1 MTKQAKDCQ
10 RLRRI
15 IDYCEKIKIAA
26 KVFNDDYETFADDRN
41 YQARD
46 VCSFY
51 ILQIGELVS
60 GLTDD
65 FKAENSHIPWRAI
78 KGMRNVVVHKFEFC
92 FEILWKCGKDYLLSV
107 EGLDAASPKKVIR
120 FLREAGIFDDAETE
134 RGLAMADDRNMTAQT
149 YDEALAKEMASRI
162 RDHTP
167 LMCAWLGRMTQ

>member
-1 MTKQAKDCQ
+1 M
-10 RLRRI
+10 
-15 IDYCEKIKIAA
+15 E
-26 KVFNDDYETFADDRN
+26 
-41 YQARD
+41 
-46 VCSFY
+46 
-51 ILQIGELVS
+51 
-60 GLTDD
+60 
-65 FKAENSHIPWRAI
+65 
-78 KGMRNVVVHKFEFC
+78 MR
-92 FEILWKCGKDYLLSV
+92 KDYLLSV